1 MIPFRKLV
9 TEGLWLFSEI
19 EAVFSQPNSALRLRR
34 RFLRSCGVK
43 HARHLWVG
51 RNLRLLC
58 HGNLVLG
65 ERCALGDFVRIGNHA
80 KITIGDDFTGA
91 TGLHL
96 DSGTH
101 DPGTLQPQGRE
112 IQIGK
117 RVWCGINVTILAGV
131 TIGDD
136 VVIGAGSVVIND
148 IPPNVI
154 AAGVPAKVIRPLD
167 RRPDQACWTWAK
179 E

>member
-1 MIPFRKLV
+1 MTLRHQLV
-9 TEGLWLFSEI
+9 SEGLWMLSEI
-19 EAVFSQPNSALRLRR
+19 EAVFSKPNSLLRLRR
-34 RFLRSCGVK
+34 RFLRSCGVTHGK
-43 HARHLWVG
+43 RLWVG
-51 RNLRLLC
+51 RGLRLLC
-58 HGNLVLG
+58 HGNMNLG

-80 KITIGDDFTGA
+80 NISIGDDFLGS

-101 DPGTLQPQGRE
+101 DPVTLQPDGRE
-112 IQIGK
+112 IRIGK

-136 VVIGAGSVVIND
+136 VVIGAGSVVIAD

-154 AAGVPAKVIRPLD
+154 AAGVPARVIRPLE
-167 RRPDQACWTWAK
+167 RSADQPCWTWVAD
-179 E
+179 